1 MRIIPAID
9 IIEGKCVRL
18 TKGDYTTQKIY
29 NEDPLEV
36 AKAFESSGVTSLH
49 LVDLDGAKTKSIVNH
64 RVLEKLATHT
74 GLKIDFGGGLK
85 SDTDL
90 KIAFDCGAYQITGG
104 SVAVKNPEI
113 FNQWLVEYGS
123 DKIILGADVKG
134 DRIAVSGWM
143 ETSEESIFP
152 FVKKY
157 QKEGVQ
163 YVICTDISKDG
174 MLEGPAFTLYQY
186 LLTACPE
193 IKLIASG
200 GVSDIEELPRLANLG
215 CEGVIIGKAIYEKKI
230 SLKRLESYII
240 ENS

>member
-18 TKGDYTTQKIY
+18 TKGDYATQKIY

-36 AKAFESSGVTSLH
+36 AKAFEDSGVTSLH
-49 LVDLDGAKTKSIVNH
+49 LVDLDGAKAKSIVNH
-64 RVLEKLATHT
+64 KVLEKLATHT

-85 SDTDL
+85 SDADL
-90 KIAFDCGAYQITGG
+90 KIAFECGAQQITGG
-104 SVAVKNPEI
+104 SVAVKNPET
-113 FNQWLVEYGS
+113 FKSWLVEYGS

-134 DRIAVSGWM
+134 DRIAVSGWT
-143 ETSEESIFP
+143 ETSDESIVP

-157 QKEGVQ
+157 QAAGVE
-163 YVICTDISKDG
+163 YVVCTDISKDG
-174 MLEGPAFTLYQY
+174 MLEGPAFALYQS
-186 LLTACPE
+186 LLAACPE

-200 GVSDIEELPRLANLG
+200 GVSDINELPRLADLG

-230 SLKRLESYII
+230 SLKSLENYIL

>member
-18 TKGDYTTQKIY
+18 TKGDYATQKIY

-36 AKAFESSGVTSLH
+36 AKAFENSGITSLH
-49 LVDLDGAKTKSIVNH
+49 LVDLDGAKAKSIVNH
-64 RVLEKLATHT
+64 KVLEKLATHT

-90 KIAFDCGAYQITGG
+90 KIAFECGAQQITGG

-113 FNQWLVEYGS
+113 FKRWLVEYGS
-123 DKIILGADVKG
+123 EKIILGADVKR

-143 ETSEESIFP
+143 ETSEESVVP

-157 QKEGVQ
+157 QEAGVD
-163 YVICTDISKDG
+163 YVVCTDISKDG
-174 MLEGPAFTLYQY
+174 MLQGPAFALYES
-186 LLTACPE
+186 LLSACPK

-200 GVSDIEELPRLANLG
+200 GVSDTSELPLLADLG
-215 CEGVIIGKAIYEKKI
+215 CNGVIIGKAIYEKKI
-230 SLKRLESYII
+230 SLKRLESYIL
-240 ENS
+240 ENT

>member
-36 AKAFESSGVTSLH
+36 AKAFEDSGVTSLH
-49 LVDLDGAKTKSIVNH
+49 LVDLDGAKAKSIVNF

-90 KIAFDCGAYQITGG
+90 KIAFECGAQQITGG

-113 FNQWLVEYGS
+113 FKRWLVEYGS
-123 DKIILGADVKG
+123 EKIILGADVKR
-134 DRIAVSGWM
+134 DRIAVSGWV
-143 ETSEESIFP
+143 ETSEESIVP

-157 QKEGVQ
+157 QEAGVD
-163 YVICTDISKDG
+163 YVVCTDISKDG
-174 MLEGPAFTLYQY
+174 MLEGPAFALYDS
-186 LLTACPE
+186 LLSECSK

-200 GVSDIEELPRLANLG
+200 GVSDISELPLLADLG
-215 CEGVIIGKAIYEKKI
+215 CNGVIIGKAIYEKKI
-230 SLKRLESYII
+230 SLKRLESYIL
-240 ENS
+240 ENT